1 LPVPRPPLSRIPSS
15 PGPGSGP
22 AAAAAAART
31 GIVVFSGG
39 SAANSLVDVFE
50 GVRRASAAT
59 LSYVIPISDNGGS
72 TSEIIRVF
80 GGPGELA
87 FFFDVAVFHIPLVPH
102 ITHTFQTL
110 KKPGIG
116 DVRSRLVRLIPADNK
131 PETAAIKHLLNHRLP
146 PSYDAAR
153 AEWFDI
159 LEGTHALW
167 RDVPS
172 PKRELVRS
180 FFNSFNLEVVK
191 RVRPTSR
198 FDYSGSSIGN
208 LFLTGARLFTGSF
221 EAAIC
226 LLSSICAVP
235 DRVAVLP
242 ALNTNFAHH
251 IAAGLVDGTVI
262 TGQNDISHPSAPT
275 AAVPLPGRS
284 SGTTPGTHTPALSTG
299 HDLDDDDHDNNEH
312 DEDEEV
318 EVEDAN
324 LPGSLPA
331 LRRPAIAVSKQDEED
346 LPCRIDRIWYINP
359 YGQEMRLPANPRV
372 LDALRGAHTVVYSIG
387 SLFTSLVPSLVLKG
401 VGEAVASPLIRNKI
415 LLLNG
420 TIDRETGPSSD
431 PFSGLDFV
439 ATIAN
444 ACADSRGLPRP
455 SRAEYALYV
464 THVIY
469 IEGPTSPVV
478 DRQAFAQLGI
488 DTTRLYGPKD
498 GQGKGGRYDA
508 KALEQ
513 TLESI
518 IGRKDT
524 RPDKLRRN
532 TLVG

>member
-1 LPVPRPPLSRIPSS
+1 MAQILVQDSLQPPQPAVGPGPRPPLSRIPSS
-15 PGPGSGP
+15 PGPGSGSGS
-22 AAAAAAART
+22 ART

-80 GGPGELA
+80 GGPG
-87 FFFDVAVFHIPLVPH
+87 
-102 ITHTFQTL
+102 
-110 KKPGIG
+110 IG

-146 PSYDAAR
+146 PSYAAAR

-159 LEGTHALW
+159 VEGTHPLW

-191 RVRPTSR
+191 RMRPTSR

-275 AAVPLPGRS
+275 AAVPLPGVGS
-284 SGTTPGTHTPALSTG
+284 SGTHTPALSLN
-299 HDLDDDDHDNNEH
+299 HDLDEGHD
-312 DEDEEV
+312 DEDI
-318 EVEDAN
+318 EDAN

-331 LRRPAIAVSKQDEED
+331 LRRPAIAISKQDEED

-455 SRAEYALYV
+455 SRVEYAQYV

-478 DRQAFAQLGI
+478 DRRLFAELGI